1 MCKTLA
7 RYAVACALSLIAFPA
22 MAQSA
27 APPDPRDP
35 SASVPPTRYKSSFS
49 GVRPFTEE
57 PIGDWKAA
65 NDNVERIGGWRTYLK
80 ESRTPDAPTPNAP
93 ASTVPAQPP
102 APAAKPSAPAHKH

>member
-7 RYAVACALSLIAFPA
+7 RYAAACALSLIALPA

-27 APPDPRDP
+27 APPDPSDP
-35 SASVPPTRYKSSFS
+35 SASVLPTRYKSSFS

-80 ESRTPDAPTPNAP
+80 ESRTPDAPS
-93 ASTVPAQPP
+93 STVPAQPP
-102 APAAKPSAPAHKH
+102 TPPTPAHKH